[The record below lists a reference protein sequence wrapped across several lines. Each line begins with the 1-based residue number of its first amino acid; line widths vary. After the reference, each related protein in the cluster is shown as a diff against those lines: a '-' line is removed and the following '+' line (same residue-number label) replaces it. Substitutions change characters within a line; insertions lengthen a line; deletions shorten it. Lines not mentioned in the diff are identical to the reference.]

1 MITGDITRF
10 ADFARAA
17 APDFG
22 PATPRA
28 AFLVASDG
36 SPSEQVLLQNE
47 WRVTLFRKLQGGFTG
62 VLQNRPIAL
71 ESLHA
76 MSRHR
81 LPTLT
86 LFAIATLAVL
96 AAVPALA
103 APQQSR
109 DRAAEQREDDRRARR
124 DSLSDAVR
132 RVERNTRG
140 EVLSAER
147 VQYDGRDMHRVK
159 VVDDQGRVRVFMQE
173 PQHESVRDTAPR
185 GRHPPPTRSDD
196 D

>member
-1 MITGDITRF
+1 M
-10 ADFARAA
+10 
-17 APDFG
+17 P
-22 PATPRA
+22 
-28 AFLVASDG
+28 
-36 SPSEQVLLQNE
+36 QNE

-62 VLQNRPIAL
+62 VLQNRPIDP
-71 ESLHA
+71 EFLHV

-81 LPTLT
+81 LPTLK
-86 LFAIATLAVL
+86 LFAIAAFAVL
-96 AAVPALA
+96 PAVPALA

-109 DRAAEQREDDRRARR
+109 DRAADKRDDDKREDERRERR

-132 RVERNTRG
+132 RVERDTRG

-173 PQHESVRDTAPR
+173 PRSEAAPR
-185 GRHPPPTRSDD
+185 GRRPPPPTRDD
-196 D
+196 DD